1 MRRLFAL
8 AGIAFLLLPA
18 GARASSLNKCIDAQG
33 KVTYSNL
40 PCRNAQEVRTLE
52 LDPVPPPPPRPA
64 KTAAPAP
71 APTRQP
77 ATPASLHLD
86 TQRTSGKPAAA
97 QASQRRCDAIADKLG
112 SVLDKMDQA
121 RRKGYTQ
128 KQVDAWNAEIREIE
142 RKKQQA
148 GCF

>member
-18 GARASSLNKCIDAQG
+18 GAQASSLSKCIDAQG

-40 PCRNAQEVRTLE
+40 PCRDAQEVRTVE
-52 LDPVPPPPPRPA
+52 LDPAPPLPPRPA
-64 KTAAPAP
+64 KAADPAP
-71 APTRQP
+71 SPTRQP
-77 ATPASLHLD
+77 ATPASLRLD
-86 TQRTSGKPAAA
+86 TQRTSGKPAA

-112 SVLDKMDQA
+112 SVLDKMDLA

-128 KQVDAWNAEIREIE
+128 KQVDAWNAEIRELE